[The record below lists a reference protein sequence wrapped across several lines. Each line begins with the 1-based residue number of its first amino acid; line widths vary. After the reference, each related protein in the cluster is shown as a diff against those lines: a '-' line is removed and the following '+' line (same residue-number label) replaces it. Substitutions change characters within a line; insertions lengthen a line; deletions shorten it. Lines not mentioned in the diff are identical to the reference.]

1 MGENETYDVVVIGGG
16 PAGLTAA
23 QYSARSHLKTA
34 VFDKS
39 PSAGALAL
47 ADKIENYPGFTEPV
61 SGREL
66 LDIFRKQATGFGAE
80 YIEEQ
85 VIGVNLDADIKE
97 IYTMEGTYQSRS
109 VIIATGAMGRK
120 PSIKGEK
127 EFIGKGVS
135 YCAVCDAAFFRGK
148 RVCVIGDSEEALK
161 EAEKLTRF
169 ASEVY
174 LISPKRKLNIPVD
187 YHMPDIENLKILKG
201 NVVRS
206 IEGNETV
213 ERINLKNVDT
223 HEEVDMSMD
232 GVFVYLHGTKP
243 VVDYLNFSIDLSD
256 EECVLTDKMMETNIP
271 GVFAAGDVSC
281 VEVRQVVI
289 AAAYG
294 CIAALSADK
303 YIHHRKRRRFDW
315 IKSKQ

>member
-1 MGENETYDVVVIGGG
+1 
-16 PAGLTAA
+16 
-23 QYSARSHLKTA
+23 
-34 VFDKS
+34 
-39 PSAGALAL
+39 
-47 ADKIENYPGFTEPV
+47 
-61 SGREL
+61 
-66 LDIFRKQATGFGAE
+66 
-80 YIEEQ
+80 
-85 VIGVNLDADIKE
+85 
-97 IYTMEGTYQSRS
+97 
-109 VIIATGAMGRK
+109 
-120 PSIKGEK
+120 
-127 EFIGKGVS
+127 
-135 YCAVCDAAFFRGK
+135 
-148 RVCVIGDSEEALK
+148 
-161 EAEKLTRF
+161 
-169 ASEVY
+169 
-174 LISPKRKLNIPVD
+174 
-187 YHMPDIENLKILKG
+187 MPDIENLKILKG